1 VLPTDAPGNIPKP
14 IITPVPATLFAAHR
28 SKGQIQIVVN
38 DQDPVGFDSQ
48 HVDQVSHRTAGAVH
62 EGHG

>member
-1 VLPTDAPGNIPKP
+1 
-14 IITPVPATLFAAHR
+14 
-28 SKGQIQIVVN
+28 VN
-38 DQDPVGFDSQ
+38 DQNPVGFDSQ